1 MRLVRGANSRPQQGE
16 QRIATA
22 TDTTDYRVNERIRAR
37 EVRLIDAEGQ
47 QLGVKALPEALA
59 VARQLDLDLVE
70 VAPDANPP
78 VCRIMDYNRFKY
90 ETAQR
95 AKESR
100 KKATNTSIK
109 EMKYRPKIGTGD
121 FTTKTRQVGRFLE
134 EGHKVKVTI
143 MFRGREVSHPEL
155 GMKILEDLAEQVSAV
170 SKVEAAPKL
179 DGRNMV
185 MVLAPDRRAKAARK
199 PAPARPTT
207 ASAPPASDQASA
219 ASSAEASVPA
229 PAAAGS
235 PASDAPTTV
244 TPTTVTP
251 TTVTPTTVTPTT
263 VTPTTVTPTTAPEGA
278 PVPVAASAP
287 APVAP
292 APAPVPVAA
301 APPVPVAA
309 STSEVVEDRVPPA
322 GPANGARRSDGHS
335 TRARPAVTAVAA
347 APGDGAASTSS

>member
-1 MRLVRGANSRPQQGE
+1 MRLARGANSRPQQGE

-47 QLGVKALPEALA
+47 QLGVKTLPEALA
-59 VARQLDLDLVE
+59 VARQLDLDFVE

-199 PAPARPTT
+199 PAPARPT
-207 ASAPPASDQASA
+207 DCL
-219 ASSAEASVPA
+219 
-229 PAAAGS
+229 G
-235 PASDAPTTV
+235 
-244 TPTTVTP
+244 
-251 TTVTPTTVTPTT
+251 
-263 VTPTTVTPTTAPEGA
+263 
-278 PVPVAASAP
+278 
-287 APVAP
+287 
-292 APAPVPVAA
+292 
-301 APPVPVAA
+301 
-309 STSEVVEDRVPPA
+309 PA
-322 GPANGARRSDGHS
+322 GERPGVCS
-335 TRARPAVTAVAA
+335 TLR
-347 APGDGAASTSS
+347 

>member
-1 MRLVRGANSRPQQGE
+1 MRLAGGANSRPQQGE

-155 GMKILEDLAEQVSAV
+155 GMKLLQDLAEQVSAV

-199 PAPARPTT
+199 PAPDRPATGAQPT
-207 ASAPPASDQASA
+207 DDDASA
-219 ASSAEASVPA
+219 APLTEEATTSAPAGPGSPA
-229 PAAAGS
+229 PAATAA
-235 PASDAPTTV
+235 PEDAP
-244 TPTTVTP
+244 
-251 TTVTPTTVTPTT
+251 
-263 VTPTTVTPTTAPEGA
+263 A
-278 PVPVAASAP
+278 PVAASAP
-287 APVAP
+287 ALVAP
-292 APAPVPVAA
+292 APAAVPVAA
-301 APPVPVAA
+301 AAPPAVAA
-309 STSEVVEDRVPPA
+309 TSSEVVEERVPPA
-322 GPANGARRSDGHS
+322 GPAIGARRSDGHS
-335 TRARPAVTAVAA
+335 TRARPAATAVAA
-347 APGDGAASTSS
+347 APADGAASTTT

>member
-1 MRLVRGANSRPQQGE
+1 MRLARGANSRPQQGE

-219 ASSAEASVPA
+219 APAPEASVPA

-235 PASDAPTTV
+235 LGSRQRPTTVAPTTV
-244 TPTTVTP
+244 A
-251 TTVTPTTVTPTT
+251 
-263 VTPTTVTPTTAPEGA
+263 PTTAPEDA

-292 APAPVPVAA
+292 APAPVARLQRVL
-301 APPVPVAA
+301 PPPWRRC
-309 STSEVVEDRVPPA
+309 SRSGCRRGSCSRSGCREHLRGGRGPRPA
-322 GPANGARRSDGHS
+322 GRSGQ
-335 TRARPAVTAVAA
+335 RCTAK
-347 APGDGAASTSS
+347 